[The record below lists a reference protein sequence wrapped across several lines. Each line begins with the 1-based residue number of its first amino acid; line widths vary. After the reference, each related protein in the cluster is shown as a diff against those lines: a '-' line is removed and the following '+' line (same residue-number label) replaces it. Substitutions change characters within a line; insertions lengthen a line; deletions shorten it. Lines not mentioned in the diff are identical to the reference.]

1 MHMRAEMQ
9 QAGYDNITIATTG
22 GAAPNF
28 ASQCECSMQ
37 LHDRLV
43 LQGLVR
49 VGETA
54 MAQLRS

>member
-49 VGETA
+49 VGEAA
-54 MAQLRS
+54 MAQSRS